1 MGVRISPNG
10 VFNDMGSPNFREQF
24 MHVATMLDRFRLGY
38 LHVVDGPAF
47 GFHTLGEP
55 MMLAGGMADL
65 VAFGRPFISNPDLVE
80 RFRHGWPL
88 AAPAEMTDWYSPTGA
103 KGYTDFPAHRS

>member
-55 MMLAGGMADL
+55 MMLAGGLADL
-65 VAFGRPFISNPDLVE
+65 VAF
-80 RFRHGWPL
+80 GWPL
-88 AAPAEMTDWYSPTGA
+88 AAPAEMADWYSPSGA
-103 KGYTDFPAHRS
+103 KGYTDFPAHPS